1 MSSNRIVLRL
11 YCSPE
16 KEKEGVGG
24 GWRQSATGNLKS
36 CANTQQAREEGEER
50 GGMVERE
57 RRWKK
62 GGPARVG
69 RGWKAVVRSRN
80 YVVPCN
86 SHPNDSWMIKA
97 GHAVHAREVRID
109 SWSNRRGKILTR
121 FVQNSYS
128 FDRWRLELDASKHG
142 YVDRI
147 GRFREKNRGK
157 ESPSLPHGI
166 KRLTPRCSSSRKRR
180 NRYSFLLCEIIA
192 EFMMIKY
199 WSNDYYDIWIC
210 ILIMN
215 WMSDFVFIRV
225 WRVIGNGWKIN
236 YILVCLTFKYI

>member
-1 MSSNRIVLRL
+1 
-11 YCSPE
+11 
-16 KEKEGVGG
+16 
-24 GWRQSATGNLKS
+24 
-36 CANTQQAREEGEER
+36 
-50 GGMVERE
+50 
-57 RRWKK
+57 
-62 GGPARVG
+62 
-69 RGWKAVVRSRN
+69 
-80 YVVPCN
+80 
-86 SHPNDSWMIKA
+86 MIKA

-109 SWSNRRGKILTR
+109 SRSNRRGKILTR

-142 YVDRI
+142 YVDPI
-147 GRFREKNRGK
+147 GQFRGKNRGK

-166 KRLTPRCSSSRKRR
+166 KRLTPRCSSSRERR

-225 WRVIGNGWKIN
+225 WCVIGNGWKIN